1 MARFSRVVL
10 PGYPHHVTQRG
21 VRSMEIFQDDD
32 DRREYLH
39 LLRQQGDRHGLQY
52 LAYCLMSNHVH
63 FVVVPEKTDSLARA
77 IGEGHRLYTRM
88 INFRQ
93 GKIGYLFQGRFFSC
107 PLDEDYLYA
116 CLRYVE
122 RNPVRVIKKV
132 KHAWDYEW
140 SSARYHIGLIDS
152 DPLVY
157 PHELLEPIDN
167 WRLFLSKESD
177 DLDVLRGKTRTGRPC
192 GSGTFVEKA
201 EFLTDRVLSPR
212 KPGPKPTLK
221 E

>member
-1 MARFSRVVL
+1 
-10 PGYPHHVTQRG
+10 
-21 VRSMEIFQDDD
+21 MEIFQDDD

-39 LLRQQGDRHGLQY
+39 LLRQQGDRHGLQF

-93 GKIGYLFQGRFFSC
+93 GTRGYLFQGRFFSC

-152 DPLVY
+152 DPMVY
-157 PHELLEPIDN
+157 PHELLEPIDD

-201 EFLTDRVLSPR
+201 ELLTDRVLRPR

>member
-1 MARFSRVVL
+1 
-10 PGYPHHVTQRG
+10 
-21 VRSMEIFQDDD
+21 MEIFQDDD

-39 LLRQQGDRHGLQY
+39 LLRQQGDRHGLRF

-93 GKIGYLFQGRFFSC
+93 GTRGYLFQGRFFSC

-157 PHELLEPIDN
+157 PHELLEPIDD

-201 EFLTDRVLSPR
+201 EFLTDRVLSHR

>member
-1 MARFSRVVL
+1 
-10 PGYPHHVTQRG
+10 
-21 VRSMEIFQDDD
+21 MEIFQDDD

-39 LLRQQGDRHGLQY
+39 LLGQQGDRHGLRF

-88 INFRQ
+88 VNFRQ
-93 GKIGYLFQGRFFSC
+93 GARGYLFQGRFFSC

-140 SSARYHIGLIDS
+140 SSARYHIGMIDS